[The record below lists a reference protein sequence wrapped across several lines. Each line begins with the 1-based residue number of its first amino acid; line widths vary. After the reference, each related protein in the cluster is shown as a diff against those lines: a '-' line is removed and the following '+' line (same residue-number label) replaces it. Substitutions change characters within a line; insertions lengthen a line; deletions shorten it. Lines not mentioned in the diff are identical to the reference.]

1 MGFDLNQLKIR
12 GEAIVPIRGRQAR
25 MIVFS
30 VGENHDEQIAIVF
43 GKPNGSTLVRIH
55 SECLTG
61 DVFGSER
68 CDCGA
73 QLEHAMTRMADQNE
87 GVVLYLRQEGRG
99 IGLTA
104 KLQAYAIQDKDG
116 ADTFEAN
123 RNLGFGDD
131 LRTYDAAA
139 LMCQFLGIHAI
150 QLLTNNPVKVESM
163 KRLGLKSVEQIP
175 LPEFVTAH
183 NLRYLEAKKR
193 RSMINSD
200 H

>member
-1 MGFDLNQLKIR
+1 MDPVLNMLKIR
-12 GEAIVPIRGRQAR
+12 SEALVPIRGKQAR

-30 VGENHDEQIAIVF
+30 VGENSDEHVAVVF
-43 GKPNGSTLVRIH
+43 GQPKVKTLVRIH

-73 QLEHAMTRMADQNE
+73 QLNHAMSRMADQNE
-87 GVVLYLRQEGRG
+87 GVLLYLRQEGRG

-104 KLQAYAIQDKDG
+104 KLKAYAIQDKDG

-123 RNLGFGDD
+123 RNLGFADD

-139 LMCQFLGIHAI
+139 LMFNYLGIQSI
-150 QLLTNNPVKVESM
+150 QLLTNNPIKIESM
-163 KRLGLKSVEQIP
+163 KRLGMISVEQET
-175 LPEFVTAH
+175 LPEFSTAH
-183 NLRYLEAKKR
+183 NQRYLEAKKR
-193 RSMINSD
+193 RSLIRNE